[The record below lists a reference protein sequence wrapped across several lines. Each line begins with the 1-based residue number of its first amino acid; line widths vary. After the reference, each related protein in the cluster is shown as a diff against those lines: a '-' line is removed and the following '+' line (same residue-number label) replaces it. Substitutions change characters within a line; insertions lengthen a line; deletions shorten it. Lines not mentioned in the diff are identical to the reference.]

1 MNPNQAKS
9 TPKSPCKIG
18 AAAPRM
24 AMAQAEAEHRAWL
37 SKYLPVE
44 QKILAERERMFERRS
59 ELRAERRARRAREFG
74 DIQEAMSGLSIA
86 VCGILTVVL
95 ASVFANIPMG

>member
-1 MNPNQAKS
+1 VDPIAQGLACGTASHAIGTAK
-9 TPKSPCKIG
+9 
-18 AAAPRM
+18 
-24 AMAQAEAEHRAWL
+24 
-37 SKYLPVE
+37 
-44 QKILAERERMFERRS
+44 
-59 ELRAERRARRAREFG
+59 AREFV